1 MNISSIKTNVSIPGY
16 TFGSGSVSLA
26 KTVLLTPVKWLNI
39 KSDILNEEESSGKV
53 SPVAEIDESECA
65 NGISIN
71 ETNPAAKADDSA
83 NIKIF
88 FNMFFILKFPLYINK
103 PIK

>member
-88 FNMFFILKFPLYINK
+88 FNMFFILKFPLYIN
-103 PIK
+103 